1 MRCERGERSSSVLV
15 ANLPR
20 LTLVPLGQ
28 CPSQNGRVGWIGKP
42 DYYVKRLCTGKKNN
56 RWSAQ
61 SFWPCSP
68 LLTILLQTIKRPQ
81 ILADINHGVTVV
93 IFGHRTKIAYL
104 VLSVNNNEL
113 FEAGNWSIS
122 DPSTKFNMKIR
133 LTKRFT
139 KVLAL
144 MKIITRLHN
153 QANTVHTRSTYH
165 CNSCRQHMIRAWWPK
180 HVAQKRMN
188 HQIESLSKKR
198 SWKIKKEELLII
210 LVVSMLIYL
219 LIDG

>member
-1 MRCERGERSSSVLV
+1 M
-15 ANLPR
+15 
-20 LTLVPLGQ
+20 
-28 CPSQNGRVGWIGKP
+28 VGWVGLESLTN
-42 DYYVKRLCTGKKNN
+42 VCVRAKKYN

-133 LTKRFT
+133 LTK
-139 KVLAL
+139 AL
-144 MKIITRLHN
+144 TTPKIITRLHN

-188 HQIESLSKKR
+188 HQIESLRVCLRKGLGKK
-198 SWKIKKEELLII
+198 
-210 LVVSMLIYL
+210 
-219 LIDG
+219 